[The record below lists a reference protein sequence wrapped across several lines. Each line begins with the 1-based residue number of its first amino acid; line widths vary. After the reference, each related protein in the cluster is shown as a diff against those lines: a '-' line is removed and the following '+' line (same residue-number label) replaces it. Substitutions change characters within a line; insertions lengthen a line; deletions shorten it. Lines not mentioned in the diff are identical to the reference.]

1 MYSRPQAGPAPGNN
15 PQGNPI
21 PTVQSGQAPTKP
33 TEYNAYNA
41 GYGKSISMNRC
52 NFLILN

>member
-1 MYSRPQAGPAPGNN
+1 MYSRPQAGPAPGSN

>member
-1 MYSRPQAGPAPGNN
+1 MYSRPQTGPAPGNT

-21 PTVQSGQAPTKP
+21 PTVQSGPTPPKP

-41 GYGKSISMNRC
+41 GYGKQHFGKIKLFS
-52 NFLILN
+52 